1 MTAERRGQNYAFWKP
16 PELKILQRQVA
27 ALVEGR
33 CRRLHDAVEA
43 CKTEMDRQRELRP
56 DAGWQSAPRPVSA
69 VRWKL
74 KKEAKRAGWQSL
86 RVHWS
91 PEERAAFD
99 RHVAGL
105 LQGRFHAPKQAARAC
120 LAELEVIGRRKRRQG
135 GRPVRRSLLAVR
147 DRIRIRACKLGWSSA
162 KTRWLPEERRILDKH
177 VRRLARSPDLKMKTA
192 VHDCG
197 RDLRR
202 LHDRLHHEKPDRF
215 RRAIPRTDE
224 ALRRILSRRAV
235 SMGRALPDAWRTD
248 EDRVIR
254 RFARAVLDAR
264 FPDVESAA
272 RTCHRVLGRLR
283 RGWRTADPARFAR
296 TSPRTVIGTRNRL
309 LVLTHSFGERWPK
322 SGWTAEEL
330 RACRRWLRWYM
341 RYRRVRGLRPWS
353 TAAEGLCEEL
363 DQLRSRRTVGACGS
377 QMWEER
383 RRLYGLA

>member
-1 MTAERRGQNYAFWKP
+1 MTAERHRQNYAFWKP
-16 PELKILQRQVA
+16 PELRILQRHVA

-33 CRRLHDAVEA
+33 CRRLQDAVEA

-56 DAGWQSAPRPVSA
+56 DAGWPSTSRPASA

-74 KKEAKRAGWQSL
+74 KKTAKHAGWQSL

-105 LQGRFHAPKQAARAC
+105 LQGLYYGPKQAARAC
-120 LAELEVIGRRKRRQG
+120 LFEFQAIGKWKRSKG

-147 DRIRIRACKLGWSSA
+147 DRILVRARKLGWSSA
-162 KTRWLPEERRILDKH
+162 ETRWLPEERRVLDKY
-177 VRRLARSPDLKMKTA
+177 VRRLVRSPGLKLRTA
-192 VHDCG
+192 VDDCG

-202 LHDRLHHEKPDRF
+202 LHDQLSREKPDRF
-215 RRAIPRTDE
+215 RRVIPRT
-224 ALRRILSRRAV
+224 AATLRGILGRRAV
-235 SMGRALPDAWRTD
+235 RMGRPLPDAWRPD

-264 FPDVESAA
+264 HADVESAA
-272 RTCHRVLGRLR
+272 RACCRALGRLR
-283 RGWRTADPARFAR
+283 RGWRTTDPARFRR

-309 LVLTHSFGERWPK
+309 LELTHSFGERWPK
-322 SGWTAEEL
+322 SGWTAKEL
-330 RACRRWLRWYM
+330 QACRRWVRWYM
-341 RYRRVRGLRPWS
+341 RCRTVRGLRTWNA
-353 TAAEGLCEEL
+353 AAEGLCEEL
-363 DQLRSRRTVGACGS
+363 VQLRSRRTVGACGT

-383 RRLYGLA
+383 RRLYEPA